1 MSATNY
7 SELTCP
13 LTCTIAVLL
22 ISNVTALLI
31 SNVTAL
37 LISNVAALLTIKSHL
52 TELLIY
58 N

>member
-31 SNVTAL
+31 SNV
-37 LISNVAALLTIKSHL
+37 AALLTIKSHL